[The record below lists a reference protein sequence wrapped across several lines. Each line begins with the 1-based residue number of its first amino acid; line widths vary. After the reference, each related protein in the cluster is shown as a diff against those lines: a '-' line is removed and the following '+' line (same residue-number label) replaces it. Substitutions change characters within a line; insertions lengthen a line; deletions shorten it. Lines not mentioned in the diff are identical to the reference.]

1 MVSKSIVRHLQHSCY
16 CFATVSAFAYCGC
29 SPEIRMYRDVIMRDL
44 LAPLAMCNM
53 IRRLSQ
59 MLFSTI

>member
-1 MVSKSIVRHLQHSCY
+1 
-16 CFATVSAFAYCGC
+16 
-29 SPEIRMYRDVIMRDL
+29 MYRDVIMRDL